1 MKTFEKTKE
10 RQEYL
15 FSEMASLLGALAS
28 PVRLKIIHFLF
39 QAPHSVEQLSLK
51 IGQSVA
57 NTSMHLKKMQRENI
71 LKTEVLGQKR
81 VYSLAQLEMREF
93 WEQIQTFAKI
103 HNSTNVIFSPV
114 IYHEELAWP
123 RDFVETIKMIQSK
136 KLVLLDVRPADEVDE
151 SDPIYK
157 EYVIHIPAENLKK
170 ETHLIP
176 TKKPVLVICR
186 GRLCVMS
193 NESTFLLRKLGFEVY
208 KFDHSWYQIS
218 KIISKGK

>member
-1 MKTFEKTKE
+1 MKTFEKAKD

-15 FSEMASLLGALAS
+15 FTEMASLLGVLAS

-39 QAPHSVEQLSLK
+39 QAPHSVEPLSIK

-71 LKTEVLGQKR
+71 LKTVVLGQKR
-81 VYSLAQLEMREF
+81 VYSLAQEEMREF
-93 WEQIQTFAKI
+93 WEQIQHFAEI
-103 HNSTNVIFSPV
+103 HNSSNIISSPD

-136 KLVLLDVRPADEVDE
+136 KLVLLDVRPSDEIDE
-151 SDPIYK
+151 SDPFYN
-157 EYVIHIPAENLKK
+157 EFVTHIPAENLKK

-176 TKKPVLVICR
+176 TKKPILVICR

-193 NESTFLLRKLGFEVY
+193 NESTFLLRKKGFEVY
-208 KFDHSWYQIS
+208 KFDYSWYQIS
-218 KIISKGK
+218 KMIGKSK